1 MTKQNKNKIIND
13 PVYGFIKIP
22 YDLVFEL
29 MEHPWFQR
37 LRRIK
42 QLGLTHL
49 VYPGALHTRFH
60 HALGAMWLTTQ
71 AIDNLKL
78 KGVKISDKE
87 AEATCVAVLL
97 HDIGH
102 GPFSHALENS
112 IVQNVQHETIST
124 VIMQQ
129 LNKEFKGKLTLA
141 IDIFNDV
148 YGKKFLH
155 QLVSGQLDMDRLDY
169 LRRDCFFTG
178 VLEGMIG
185 SDRIIKML
193 DVRDDEL
200 VVEVKGIYS
209 IENFIISRRLM
220 YWQVYLHKTVLAAEQ
235 ILIAVLKRAKQLA
248 QQNVELFATPA
259 LKHFLYSKIS
269 AKQFM
274 EDPQHIL
281 QFSQLDDNDITAS
294 IKVWQQH
301 ADIVLSTLC
310 RNILDRKLPE
320 VIITDKPTSPI
331 EIEKKQN
338 HLAQLLK
345 ISFDDAAYFVLEGK
359 VENNAY
365 NSVVNAIKI
374 LYQDGV
380 VRNIAEASDTHNI
393 MALSKTVKKYYLTWY
408 NEIEN

>member
-1 MTKQNKNKIIND
+1 MIQKNKNKIIND

-71 AIDNLKL
+71 ALDNLKL
-78 KGVKISDKE
+78 KGVKISDAE

-112 IVQNVQHETIST
+112 IVQSVNHEKISSL
-124 VIMQQ
+124 MMLH
-129 LNKEFKGKLTLA
+129 LNHEFGGRLNLA
-141 IDIFNDV
+141 LKIFNDQ
-148 YGKKFLH
+148 YTHRFLH

-178 VLEGMIG
+178 VIEGMIS

-193 DVRDDEL
+193 DVRNDQL

-209 IENFIISRRLM
+209 IENFIVSRRFM
-220 YWQVYLHKTVLAAEQ
+220 YWQVYLHKTVLAAEHV
-235 ILIAVLKRAKQLA
+235 LIAILKRAKQLA
-248 QQNVELFATPA
+248 KQDVELFATPA
-259 LKHFLYSKIS
+259 LHHFLYTRIS
-269 AKQFM
+269 SKQFS
-274 EDPQHIL
+274 ENPHHIE
-281 QFSQLDDNDITAS
+281 QFSLLDDNDITAS
-294 IKVWQQH
+294 IKVWQNH
-301 ADIVLSTLC
+301 SDLVLSTLC
-310 RNILDRKLPE
+310 KNILNRKLPE
-320 VIITDKPTSPI
+320 VMITDLPTPSKTI
-331 EIEKKQN
+331 TTKQKKVAEILN
-338 HLAQLLK
+338 
-345 ISFDDAAYFVLEGK
+345 ISYEDAAYFVLEGK

-365 NSVVNAIKI
+365 NTALNAIKI
-374 LYQDGV
+374 IYQDGTI
-380 VRNIAEASDTHNI
+380 RDIARASDQHNI
-393 MALSKTVKKYYLTWY
+393 LALTKTVKKFYLTWY
-408 NEIEN
+408 EVF

>member
-1 MTKQNKNKIIND
+1 MQKNKNKIIND

-78 KGVKISDKE
+78 KGVKISDAE

-112 IVQNVQHETIST
+112 IVQRLNHEKISAF
-124 VIMQQ
+124 MMKH
-129 LNKEFKGKLTLA
+129 LNEQFRGRLNLA
-141 IDIFNDV
+141 IQIFNDE
-148 YGKKFLH
+148 YAKKFLH

-178 VLEGMIG
+178 VIEGMIS

-193 DVRDDEL
+193 DVRNDQL

-209 IENFIISRRLM
+209 IENFIVSRRLM

-235 ILIAVLKRAKQLA
+235 VLIAILKRAKQLA
-248 QQNVELFATPA
+248 KQKVELFATPA
-259 LKHFLYSKIS
+259 FHHFLYSGIT
-269 AKQFM
+269 AKQFFD
-274 EDPQHIL
+274 DPLHID
-281 QFSQLDDNDITAS
+281 QFSRLDDNDITTS
-294 IKVWQQH
+294 IKVWQNH
-301 ADIVLSTLC
+301 ADLVLSTLC
-310 RNILDRKLPE
+310 VNILSRKLPE
-320 VIITDKPTSPI
+320 VIINDKQTPLA
-331 EIEKKQN
+331 EINKKLN
-338 HLAQLLK
+338 HVAGLLK
-345 ISFDDAAYFVLEGK
+345 ISLEDAAYFVLEGK

-365 NSVVNAIKI
+365 NSEINTIKI
-374 LYQDGV
+374 LYQDGT
-380 VRNIAEASDTHNI
+380 VRDIAKASDQHNI
-393 MALSKTVKKYYLTWY
+393 MALSKTVKKFYLTWY
-408 NEIEN
+408 DDFS

>member
-1 MTKQNKNKIIND
+1 MIPQNKNKIIND

-29 MEHPWFQR
+29 IEHPWFQR

-78 KGVKISDKE
+78 KGVKISDAE

-102 GPFSHALENS
+102 GPFSHALEHS
-112 IVQNVQHETIST
+112 IVQSVNHEKISSFM
-124 VIMQQ
+124 MQQ
-129 LNKEFKGKLTLA
+129 LNLQFKGRLKLA
-141 IDIFNDV
+141 INIFNDE
-148 YGKKFLH
+148 YSKKFLH

-178 VLEGMIG
+178 VIEGMIG

-193 DVRDDEL
+193 DVRNDQL

-209 IENFIISRRLM
+209 IENFIVSRRFM

-235 ILIAVLKRAKQLA
+235 VLIAILKRAKQLA
-248 QQNVELFATPA
+248 KQNVALFATPA
-259 LKHFLYSKIS
+259 LHHFLYNKITKHQFVEDPIHI
-269 AKQFM
+269 KQFSM
-274 EDPQHIL
+274 
-281 QFSQLDDNDITAS
+281 LDDNDITTS

-301 ADIVLSTLC
+301 PDKVLSTLC
-310 RNILDRKLPE
+310 TNILNRKLPE
-320 VIITDKPTSPI
+320 VIINDKETSPT
-331 EIEKKQN
+331 EIDKK
-338 HLAQLLK
+338 LK
-345 ISFDDAAYFVLEGK
+345 HVADLMDISLEDAAYFVLEGK

-365 NSVVNAIKI
+365 NSEVNTIKI
-374 LYQDGV
+374 LYQDGS
-380 VRNIAEASDTHNI
+380 VRDIAKASDQHNI
-393 MALSKTVKKYYLTWY
+393 MALSKTVKKFYLTWY
-408 NEIEN
+408 EFF

>member
-1 MTKQNKNKIIND
+1 MTQKNKNKIVND

-29 MEHPWFQR
+29 LEHPWFQR

-78 KGVKISDKE
+78 KGVQITDAE
-87 AEATCVAVLL
+87 AEAACVAVLL

-112 IVQNVQHETIST
+112 IVQKVSHETISAL
-124 VIMQQ
+124 MMNK
-129 LNKEFKGKLTLA
+129 LNEEFGGRLKMA
-141 IDIFNDV
+141 IQIFNNQ
-148 YGKKFLH
+148 YNNKFLH

-169 LRRDCFFTG
+169 LRRDSFFTG
-178 VLEGMIG
+178 VIEGMIG

-193 DVRDDEL
+193 DVRKDEL

-235 ILIAVLKRAKQLA
+235 VLIAILRRARELAKQK
-248 QQNVELFATPA
+248 VPLFATPA
-259 LKHFLYSKIS
+259 FEHFLYNHIS
-269 AKQFM
+269 AKQFASNPLNL
-274 EDPQHIL
+274 DL
-281 QFSQLDDNDITAS
+281 FSQLDDNDITTS
-294 IKVWQQH
+294 IKVWQNH
-301 ADIVLSTLC
+301 SDKVLSCLC
-310 RNILDRKLPE
+310 RNILNRKLPE
-320 VIITDKPTSPI
+320 VLISDKETPKA
-331 EIEKKQN
+331 EIDRRLKHVSK
-338 HLAQLLK
+338 LLK
-345 ISFDDAAYFVLEGK
+345 ISVEDAAYFVLQGK

-365 NSVVNAIKI
+365 NSAVNTIKI
-374 LYQDGV
+374 LYQDGA
-380 VRNIAEASDTHNI
+380 VRDIAKASDQHNI
-393 MALSKTVKKYYLTWY
+393 MALSKTVKKFYLTWY
-408 NEIEN
+408 DHF

>member
-1 MTKQNKNKIIND
+1 MIPKNKNKIIND

-78 KGVKISDKE
+78 KGVKISDEE

-112 IVQNVQHETIST
+112 IVQSANHEKISSLL
-124 VIMQQ
+124 MAS
-129 LNKEFKGKLTLA
+129 LNIQFKGRLKLA
-141 IDIFNDV
+141 IDIFNEN
-148 YGKKFLH
+148 YHKRFLH

-178 VLEGMIG
+178 VIEGMIG

-193 DVRDDEL
+193 DVRNDQL
-200 VVEVKGIYS
+200 VIEVKGIYS

-235 ILIAVLKRAKQLA
+235 VLIAILKRAKQLA
-248 QQNVELFATPA
+248 KQNVALFATPA
-259 LKHFLYSKIS
+259 LHHFLYSKIT
-269 AKQFM
+269 AKQFIL
-274 EDPQHIL
+274 EPVHIE
-281 QFSQLDDNDITAS
+281 QFSLLDDNDITTS
-294 IKVWQQH
+294 IKVWQENP
-301 ADIVLSTLC
+301 DTVLSTLC
-310 RNILDRKLPE
+310 KNILNRILPE
-320 VIITDKPTSPI
+320 VIISEKETSLL
-331 EIEKKQN
+331 EIEKKRK
-338 HLAQLLK
+338 HVADLLN
-345 ISFDDAAYFVLEGK
+345 ISMEDANYFVLEGK

-365 NSVVNAIKI
+365 NREVNAIKI
-374 LYQDGV
+374 LYQDGS
-380 VRNIAEASDTHNI
+380 VRDIAKASDQHNI

-408 NEIEN
+408 EQF

>member
-1 MTKQNKNKIIND
+1 MPQQNKNKIIND

-71 AIDNLKL
+71 AIDNLRL
-78 KGVKISDKE
+78 KGVKINDKE

-112 IVQNVQHETIST
+112 IVQSANHEIISSL
-124 VIMQQ
+124 IMEQ
-129 LNKEFKGKLTLA
+129 LNIQFKGKLKLA
-141 IDIFNDV
+141 ISIFKDE
-148 YGKKFLH
+148 YEKKFLH

-193 DVRDDEL
+193 DVRNDQL

-209 IENFIISRRLM
+209 IENFIVSRRLM
-220 YWQVYLHKTVLAAEQ
+220 YWQVYLHKTVIAAEQ
-235 ILIAVLKRAKQLA
+235 ILIAILKRAKQLA
-248 QQNVELFATPA
+248 NNNIELFATPA
-259 LKHFLYSKIS
+259 LKYFLYSKIS
-269 AKQFM
+269 EKQFM
-274 EDPQHIL
+274 EDPLNIQ
-281 QFSQLDDNDITAS
+281 QFVLLDDNDITTS
-294 IKVWQQH
+294 IKVWKDH
-301 ADIVLSTLC
+301 EDKVLSRLC
-310 RNILDRKLPE
+310 QNLLNRKLPE
-320 VIITDKPTSPI
+320 VIITDKPTASS
-331 EIEKKQN
+331 EIEKKQKN
-338 HLAQLLK
+338 VAQLLNLTYE
-345 ISFDDAAYFVLEGK
+345 DASYFILFGK
-359 VENNAY
+359 VENSAY
-365 NSVVNAIKI
+365 KTEVDSIKI
-374 LYQDGV
+374 LFQDNTV
-380 VRNIAEASDTHNI
+380 LDLTEASDQHNI
-393 MALSKTVKKYYLTWY
+393 LALSKTVKKYYLTWY
-408 NEIEN
+408 EGFN

>member
-1 MTKQNKNKIIND
+1 MNQQNKNKIIND

-78 KGVKISDKE
+78 KGVKITGKE

-112 IVQNVQHETIST
+112 IVQSVQHETISS
-124 VIMQQ
+124 VIMQH
-129 LNKEFKGKLTLA
+129 LNAQFKGRLTLA
-141 IDIFNDV
+141 IDIFNNN

-248 QQNVELFATPA
+248 KQGVELFATPP
-259 LKHFLYSKIS
+259 LRHFLYSKIS
-269 AKQFM
+269 ARQFT
-274 EDPQHIL
+274 EDILHIE
-281 QFSQLDDNDITAS
+281 QFSLLDDNDITTS

-301 ADIVLSTLC
+301 EDIVLSTLC
-310 RNILDRKLPE
+310 RNILNRKLPE
-320 VIITDKPTSPI
+320 VIITDKETPAS
-331 EIEKKQN
+331 EIEKKQK
-338 HLAQLLK
+338 HVAGLLN
-345 ISFDDAAYFVLEGK
+345 ISIEDAAYFVLEGK

-365 NSVVNAIKI
+365 NSAVNAIKI
-374 LYQDGV
+374 LYQDGS
-380 VRNIAEASDTHNI
+380 VRDLAHASDQHNI
-393 MALSKTVKKYYLTWY
+393 LALSKTVKKFYLTWY
-408 NEIEN
+408 